1 MNHVEERDYAKG
13 DQKQGPITS
22 EQLKGLAKSG
32 DLKST
37 DLVWTEGMPEW
48 KQAGAGQRDIPPG
61 TLSFWTAAYPNG
73 TSKVTPF
80 EGDETV
86 TESSVGPD
94 IRSA

>member
-1 MNHVEERDYAKG
+1 MSQEWYYAKG

-48 KQAGAGQRDIPPG
+48 KQAGAGQRDIPPEPSRSG
-61 TLSFWTAAYPNG
+61 PPPIPTGPH
-73 TSKVTPF
+73 KVTPF

>member
-1 MNHVEERDYAKG
+1 MSQEWYYAKG

-61 TLSFWTAAYPNG
+61 TLSFWTAAYPDR
-73 TSKVTPF
+73 TS
-80 EGDETV
+80 
-86 TESSVGPD
+86 ESDSLRGG
-94 IRSA
+94 